1 MNKEKTHRAERGRRE
16 RARCSYEFHERASLL
31 RLLKTAEMPVPA
43 EKEAGSVETKGEDG
57 QREPKERRKKG
68 KNVRVGRRGSWQK
81 IEPILAQGTRV
92 KYRRTGKLLPDVKF
106 RPGANFAARTWKYV
120 TA

>member
-1 MNKEKTHRAERGRRE
+1 MKAGTAARR
-16 RARCSYEFHERASLL
+16 S
-31 RLLKTAEMPVPA
+31 
-43 EKEAGSVETKGEDG
+43 
-57 QREPKERRKKG
+57 KERRTKKWARMREG
-68 KNVRVGRRGSWQK
+68 AGGRR